1 MQIGKKAALMAAAAG
16 AMVIGTTGAAS
27 AHGFGSLL
35 GSHGGIQSNS
45 CDTSTG
51 ITANVGILAPTGD
64 QEIGS
69 DCVNASNNG
78 AAIQANDC
86 DTRTGITANVAGVAP
101 TGDQEIG
108 SKCANIAVQQEERE
122 HENRKHKKNKK
133 NHRGHGY

>member
-1 MQIGKKAALMAAAAG
+1 MQIGKKAAIMAAAAG

-69 DCVNASNNG
+69 DCLNVNNG
-78 AAIQANDC
+78 SAAIQANDC

-108 SKCANIAVQQEERE
+108 SKCANVSVQQEGRE
-122 HENRKHKKNKK
+122 HKKKNKK